1 MKNFVLKPY
10 FMKKETKR
18 RLFMVTM
25 QCYYYLPWRVTS
37 RMIGWLSSIE
47 IPQKF
52 RPFVYNKYAE
62 LFGVNLD
69 EIDCDINLF
78 PSLSDFFARPLKS
91 NARPI
96 AMNANIVSPAD
107 GTILYLGPILTS
119 QVKRVKGISYSLR
132 HFLGDTKSHKS
143 KKEFTDQ
150 DNDDYVKS
158 LLKNSNNS
166 LYQLTVY
173 LAPGDY
179 HRFHSATEWKIRL
192 RRHFQGKLL
201 SVNPRMFNWFPHLLE
216 INERAVYIGDW
227 REGFMAYVAVG
238 ATNVGSIRVYCDNT
252 LRTNTK
258 WKKEDNGQDFH
269 FIPTKIAKGEMF
281 GEFRL
286 GSTIVIL
293 FEAPK
298 NICFSAKVGQAIKM
312 GEALTT
318 IPTECDYVNK
328 ITINLNRSILYALN
342 LLGFC

>member
-1 MKNFVLKPY
+1 MKTRFSKN
-10 FMKKETKR
+10 E
-18 RLFMVTM
+18 
-25 QCYYYLPWRVTS
+25 
-37 RMIGWLSSIE
+37 
-47 IPQKF
+47 
-52 RPFVYNKYAE
+52 
-62 LFGVNLD
+62 
-69 EIDCDINLF
+69 
-78 PSLSDFFARPLKS
+78 
-91 NARPI
+91 
-96 AMNANIVSPAD
+96 VSPAD

-132 HFLGDTKSHKS
+132 HFLGDTKSQTS
-143 KKEFTDQ
+143 KEDEEEELTDQ

-201 SVNPRMFNWFPHLLE
+201 SVNPRVVNWFPHLLE
-216 INERAVYIGDW
+216 INERVIYIGDW
-227 REGFMAYVAVG
+227 KEGFMAYAAVG
-238 ATNVGSIRVYCDNT
+238 ATNVGSIRVYCDST

-269 FIPTKIAKGEMF
+269 FISTQIAKGEIF

-286 GSTIVIL
+286 GSTIVLL

-312 GEALTT
+312 GEAITM
-318 IPTECDYVNK
+318 IPTECDQVNK
-328 ITINLNRSILYALN
+328 IPINLNRSILDALN
-342 LLGFC
+342 LLGFCRNINTNGL